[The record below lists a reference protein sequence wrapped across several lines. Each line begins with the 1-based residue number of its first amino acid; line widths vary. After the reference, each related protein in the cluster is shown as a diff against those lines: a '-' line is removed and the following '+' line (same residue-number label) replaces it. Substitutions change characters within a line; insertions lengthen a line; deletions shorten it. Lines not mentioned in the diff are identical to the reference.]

1 MITQAQLEKFF
12 TKEGSWPSVKGDVG
26 GSDYMLKPNLEDD
39 YTQAASL
46 EAWCND
52 KYRFE
57 TMHVL
62 VDGSQWIFDADLERK
77 IQVSEGAAIK
87 FYKIIREEI
96 KE

>member
-1 MITQAQLEKFF
+1 MITKEQLEKFF

-39 YTQAASL
+39 YGQPAYL

-52 KYRFE
+52 KYVFE

-62 VDGSQWIFDADLERK
+62 VDGSQYIFDADTERK
-77 IQVSEGAAIK
+77 LQVSPGATFK
-87 FYKIIREEI
+87 FYKITREEI
-96 KE
+96 K